1 VFKCRAGI
9 ASHSVRACTRHNVVL
24 VSSSSKRNLPQTR
37 CQLKPSSR
45 QMSSSSG
52 GGERHETRGWG
63 AGDRRMEKRKL
74 KATVA
79 REEAAANPQMH
90 HEVLSQHRQAMLVME
105 EELAYYEGK
114 AAHRARERAELRQYT
129 HTLES
134 HVKYCD
140 HVKYCEQEAE
150 TAAARETGLIHERI
164 GLKRQLSGREQD
176 LAQARVFLHR
186 REGEVITLKEQLVD
200 SMRQLSSA
208 LLGASDQQL
217 ELDLTR
223 AEPGPRQPDP
233 RVSR

>member
-1 VFKCRAGI
+1 MA
-9 ASHSVRACTRHNVVL
+9 
-24 VSSSSKRNLPQTR
+24 
-37 CQLKPSSR
+37 
-45 QMSSSSG
+45 SSSG

-105 EELAYYEGK
+105 DELAYYEGK
-114 AAHRARERAELRQYT
+114 AAHRAHEREELRQYT

-134 HVKYCD
+134 

-150 TAAARETGLIHERI
+150 TAAARETGLIHECI
-164 GLKRQLSGREQD
+164 GLKQQLSGHEQD
-176 LAQARVFLHR
+176 LAQARMLLHR
-186 REGEVITLKEQLVD
+186 RESEVNGLKEQLA
-200 SMRQLSSA
+200 QLSSA
-208 LLGASDQQL
+208 LLGASDQRI
-217 ELDLTR
+217 EVDLTR

-233 RVSR
+233 RIRGWFEPCR